1 MFYSLIGDVAIALT
15 DERGMDV
22 PVNTIDN
29 QDGTFTMKYT
39 AQIPGTY
46 TVNVYFADK
55 EIPTSPIKVKV
66 ESSIDIGKVKV
77 EGLGKSKYLLSLRSE
92 SLLEILVCLNL
103 QGFRFD
109 KLFIKIYNSKLVHI
123 SGSVPITVIPMKT
136 IFQSS

>member
-1 MFYSLIGDVAIALT
+1 MAIALT

-77 EGLGKSKYLLSLRSE
+77 EGLEKSKSAFFLLTTILKSLKFNFSNFFL
-92 SLLEILVCLNL
+92 S
-103 QGFRFD
+103 
-109 KLFIKIYNSKLVHI
+109 
-123 SGSVPITVIPMKT
+123 
-136 IFQSS
+136 